1 MQLHQLQAK
10 QLERKC
16 EQDEDRRREVL
27 RSTALLYLWAS
38 WLGQQSQ
45 YYLSK
50 ASIGQLAV
58 RSTDSS
64 YSCWFGAEVDQ
75 GHAKITIKPA
85 RISMW
90 CRLQTVAPYAAD
102 VCHRAGT
109 NLIYLL
115 AEIGRSSPYHLQ
127 PPHPDLR
134 QNKHCK
140 PAQKHIA
147 LAAAP
152 SRTPILLPI
161 PRARRLSRHR
171 TAAPSI
177 PADRAGWCAAL
188 KWPALRW
195 GSRPASSASSRRLR
209 APAAFAAAGGSAW
222 CSAFRISENCI
233 EAQLRI
239 TSFPTVDQD
248 SCQN

>member
-1 MQLHQLQAK
+1 VQLHQLQAK

-27 RSTALLYLWAS
+27 RSTALLYLRAS

-50 ASIGQLAV
+50 APRGQLMV
-58 RSTDSS
+58 RSMDSS

-75 GHAKITIKPA
+75 GDAEIAIKPA

-90 CRLQTVAPYAAD
+90 CRLQTTSSYAAD
-102 VCHRAGT
+102 ICHHAGT
-109 NLIYLL
+109 YLIYLL
-115 AEIGRSSPYHLQ
+115 AEISRSSLHHLQ
-127 PPHPDLR
+127 TPLPDLR
-134 QNKHCK
+134 QNKHCTQ
-140 PAQKHIA
+140 AHRRIA

-152 SRTPILLPI
+152 SRTPTLLPI

-171 TAAPSI
+171 TATPCTA
-177 PADRAGWCAAL
+177 ADRAGWRAAL
-188 KWPALRW
+188 KRLALRW

-209 APAAFAAAGGSAW
+209 APEAAAAARLSM
-222 CSAFRISENCI
+222 
-233 EAQLRI
+233 
-239 TSFPTVDQD
+239 V
-248 SCQN
+248 